1 MTRSGTV
8 AGDRPGRN
16 AMDKDKEVPRRD
28 FLKTA
33 QAAIGML
40 AYDRG
45 TAAAAAA
52 QTPGPGGGGHAGI
65 RRGSGCGC
73 RGPAD
78 GPGRRRDHLGSRVYA
93 RAGLPDPTEAVFR
106 SKTARRFLGD
116 RKS

>member
-8 AGDRPGRN
+8 AGDRPGRK

-45 TAAAAAA
+45 TAEAAADSPVVGGAA
-52 QTPGPGGGGHAGI
+52 VTISGAAYTPVLDYPIQPKRYSEVRLQDAFWE
-65 RRGSGCGC
+65 
-73 RGPAD
+73 P
-78 GPGRRRDHLGSRVYA
+78 RVTTNA
-93 RAGLPDPTEAVFR
+93 EVTIPFEVR
-106 SKTARRFLGD
+106 D
-116 RKS
+116 RKST